1 MDENPTADDHLSLS
15 TTFRGG
21 NLPHLTT
28 EVDES
33 AVTGRPKRS
42 RTESFKL
49 RENRE
54 FQDAI
59 RAVSSTKVRHALSDS
74 TNQSITIDGEDAEK
88 SFSTSSS
95 NNASTNAY
103 VHTDSSSVSTISA
116 AQEKP
121 PSNVD
126 RLRQKPPISL
136 QDQLSNCNFNNPQ
149 SVNEWFPTQKGKGQC
164 NCPPAFINKAVD
176 ATGKASRVRLWRSYS
191 PKQQLELIKQI
202 YSKDAIS
209 APITSRKRSVVNT
222 SDNETQEQP
231 PQKRWK
237 SKYNVARNLSANEV
251 PFGELGDVDDPFS
264 RVLASEERNMTR
276 QEKKKVNI
284 HYYLC
289 SMTFNNNLL
298 MIHTS

>member
-1 MDENPTADDHLSLS
+1 M
-15 TTFRGG
+15 
-21 NLPHLTT
+21 
-28 EVDES
+28 
-33 AVTGRPKRS
+33 
-42 RTESFKL
+42 
-49 RENRE
+49 
-54 FQDAI
+54 
-59 RAVSSTKVRHALSDS
+59 
-74 TNQSITIDGEDAEK
+74 
-88 SFSTSSS
+88 
-95 NNASTNAY
+95 
-103 VHTDSSSVSTISA
+103 
-116 AQEKP
+116 
-121 PSNVD
+121 
-126 RLRQKPPISL
+126 
-136 QDQLSNCNFNNPQ
+136 
-149 SVNEWFPTQKGKGQC
+149 
-164 NCPPAFINKAVD
+164 
-176 ATGKASRVRLWRSYS
+176 WRSYS

-202 YSKDAIS
+202 YSKDAIP

>member
-1 MDENPTADDHLSLS
+1 MDENHAADDHLSLS

-21 NLPHLTT
+21 NLPRLTT

-33 AVTGRPKRS
+33 AVTRRLKRS

-164 NCPPAFINKAVD
+164 NCPPAFINQA
-176 ATGKASRVRLWRSYS
+176 GR
-191 PKQQLELIKQI
+191 
-202 YSKDAIS
+202 
-209 APITSRKRSVVNT
+209 
-222 SDNETQEQP
+222 
-231 PQKRWK
+231 
-237 SKYNVARNLSANEV
+237 
-251 PFGELGDVDDPFS
+251 
-264 RVLASEERNMTR
+264 
-276 QEKKKVNI
+276 
-284 HYYLC
+284 
-289 SMTFNNNLL
+289 
-298 MIHTS
+298 